1 MVTAGWP
8 LQILS
13 AGTGVA
19 FAGCSDAR
27 CASRARE
34 LDQFCAEL
42 AEVAT
47 HGWRRLETPLGGWVP
62 ARPGHPPENAGSHPA
77 HLSLR
82 EPAASARV
90 LARLISPPG
99 SAAGTVTA
107 TAAVACAPRSGIG
120 HRRPWRVESP
130 AVALGEITIDAG
142 RCSACRSCAT
152 ACSTGALTA
161 GFRNGPALILS
172 VDAALCSA
180 CGACVH
186 ACPEDAVSLRRVADS
201 ESIAEGRRVVASIM
215 AGARCESCGQ
225 PLADG
230 LVCDVVGQRL
240 AASHP
245 QVAAR
250 LQGQRRCAGCTPD
263 PAL

>member
-34 LDQFCAEL
+34 LDQFCA
-42 AEVAT
+42 A
-47 HGWRRLETPLGGWVP
+47 PL
-62 ARPGHPPENAGSHPA
+62 
-77 HLSLR
+77 
-82 EPAASARV
+82 
-90 LARLISPPG
+90 
-99 SAAGTVTA
+99 
-107 TAAVACAPRSGIG
+107 SGIG

-186 ACPEDAVSLRRVADS
+186 ACPEDAVSLRRVADP